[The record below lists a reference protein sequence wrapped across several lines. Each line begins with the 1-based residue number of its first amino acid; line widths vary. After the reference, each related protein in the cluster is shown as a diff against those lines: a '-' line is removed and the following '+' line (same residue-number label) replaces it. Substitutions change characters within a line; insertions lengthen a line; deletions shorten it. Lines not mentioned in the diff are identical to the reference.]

1 MKRLLA
7 TAIVLACYG
16 VLSAHEFWL
25 RPQKYYAQVGETLTI
40 DFLVGENFTGEFWDL
55 SKHSVA
61 KLELITSTG
70 RKNLLGEVKMA
81 KGKNLTYKL
90 AAEGCH
96 LFALESNAAYLELD
110 AEKFNDYLREDG
122 LENILDD
129 RTKGGELGSPSREL
143 YTRYAK
149 LLVQSGKRQD
159 EVYKRKVGLK
169 HEIIPLSNPFGLKSG
184 DYMECRVVFN
194 DEPAAHQL
202 VKVWN
207 FIGNRIFLQNI
218 YTEKDGTMKFPIS
231 NAGPWMVSTVRMEK
245 SDNAEADYESSWASL
260 TFGIE

>member
-1 MKRLLA
+1 
-7 TAIVLACYG
+7 
-16 VLSAHEFWL
+16 
-25 RPQKYYAQVGETLTI
+25 
-40 DFLVGENFTGEFWDL
+40 
-55 SKHSVA
+55 
-61 KLELITSTG
+61 
-70 RKNLLGEVKMA
+70 
-81 KGKNLTYKL
+81 
-90 AAEGCH
+90 
-96 LFALESNAAYLELD
+96 
-110 AEKFNDYLREDG
+110 
-122 LENILDD
+122 
-129 RTKGGELGSPSREL
+129 L